1 MQRFIRGAL
10 TLTLL
15 CSLAAVSSAQ
25 PQRVPSIGQPA
36 PEFSFQDANGKTVSL
51 ADFKG
56 KKNVLVVVHR
66 GWIGYW

>member
-1 MQRFIRGAL
+1 MLVLAL
-10 TLTLL
+10 
-15 CSLAAVSSAQ
+15 LAGMARTSDAQ
-25 PQRVPSIGQPA
+25 MQRVPAVGQPA
-36 PEFSFQDANGKTVSL
+36 PEFTFPDANGKTVSL